1 MFENSSKK
9 GLESPF
15 YTLYEIQKGDT
26 LYKISKEFN
35 VNTKLLSEL
44 NGLNIDDYIYP
55 GQTLLIPKK
64 DVSYYITKDG
74 DTLYTVSNIFKTT
87 EKDIVEQNRTIY
99 LLAGQM
105 IYYKKQTFTVFF
117 LYIIHILIISCYN
130 LNIIGVG

>member
-35 VNTKLLSEL
+35 VNTKLLAEL
-44 NGLNIDDYIYP
+44 NGLNLDDYIYT

-74 DTLYTVSNIFKTT
+74 DTLYNVSNIFGVK
-87 EKDIVEQNRTIY
+87 ESDIVDNNKTIY
-99 LLAGQM
+99 LLPGQM
-105 IYYKKQTFTVFF
+105 IYYKK
-117 LYIIHILIISCYN
+117 
-130 LNIIGVG
+130 